1 MFMNDITHILE
12 QIEQGDISGS
22 DRLLPLVYYELRRL
36 EARRLDGWRVKY
48 PIIHFGHTS
57 RRSPFRRLNW
67 QAKAMINRLGYG
79 AAIQIGNH
87 SE

>member
-36 EARRLDGWRVKY
+36 EARRLASEVPD
-48 PIIHFGHTS
+48 HTLRTHITAFAVS
-57 RRSPFRRLNW
+57 ASQLASQGDDQSPWLRCSNSDWKSF
-67 QAKAMINRLGYG
+67 
-79 AAIQIGNH
+79 
-87 SE
+87 